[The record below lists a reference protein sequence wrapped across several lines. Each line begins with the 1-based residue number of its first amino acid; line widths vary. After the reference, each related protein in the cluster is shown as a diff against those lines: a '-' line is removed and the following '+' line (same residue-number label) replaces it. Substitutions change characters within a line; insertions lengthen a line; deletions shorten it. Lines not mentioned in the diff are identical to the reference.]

1 MITTLQH
8 ISNTKCKNKHQDIT
22 NVQYKRNERS
32 SKSSKLTS
40 KSRENTRIINKR
52 HHVNDF
58 WMPADTILRKFTLHK
73 NTPNEHEDASKSS
86 K

>member
-32 SKSSKLTS
+32 PKSSKLTS

-52 HHVNDF
+52 HHVHDSLN
-58 WMPADTILRKFTLHK
+58 ACRYNIKKIYT
-73 NTPNEHEDASKSS
+73 S
-86 K
+86 

>member
-32 SKSSKLTS
+32 SKSTS
-40 KSRENTRIINKR
+40 KSRENTRIIIKR
-52 HHVNDF
+52 HHVHDS
-58 WMPADTILRKFTLHK
+58 L
-73 NTPNEHEDASKSS
+73 DACRYNIMKIYTS
-86 K
+86 